1 VAAGP
6 KVMQLEVVDGH
17 LYVEEHGEGRT
28 PLLLIAGL
36 GYSMWSWC
44 YQLPAFGA
52 RRRTIA
58 FDNRGTGRSSLESG
72 PFSMEQFADDAV
84 AVLDA
89 LGIASAHVLGMSMG
103 TFVAQVMALRAPERV
118 RSLVLAGGGPGGPEH
133 APIPAETLEAWLE
146 SSQLPPPEFV
156 RQTMHLSFSP
166 GWSDAHPERYEEL
179 VAARL
184 EHPTP
189 PECWQA
195 QFAAAGRFLQDG
207 APVERIGVPVLVI
220 HGDADRVVPLSNG
233 QLLAR
238 RIPGAELAVLAGRGH
253 VAHLESPEEFNALV
267 DAFLERIEAQ

>member
-1 VAAGP
+1 
-6 KVMQLEVVDGH
+6 M
-17 LYVEEHGEGRT
+17 
-28 PLLLIAGL
+28 LLIAGL
-36 GYSMWSWC
+36 GYSMWSWR
-44 YQLPAFGA
+44 YQLSVFGD

-58 FDNRGTGRSSLESG
+58 FDNRGTGRSSLKPG

-103 TFVAQVMALRAPERV
+103 TFVAQVLALRAPERV
-118 RSLVLAGGGPGGPEH
+118 RSLVLSGGGPGGPEH

-156 RQTMHLSFSP
+156 LQTMHLSFSP
-166 GWSDAHPERYEEL
+166 GWSEANPERYREL
-179 VAARL
+179 AAARL

-195 QFAAAGRFLQDG
+195 QFSAAGRFLQDG
-207 APVERIGVPVLVI
+207 APVEAIRVPVLVV

-238 RIPGAELAVLAGRGH
+238 RIPGAELVVLAGRGH
-253 VAHLESPEEFNALV
+253 VAHLESPGEFNALV
-267 DAFLERIEAQ
+267 EAFLERIEAQ